1 MVQCLRPAAFF
12 SSVIKNNLEKVQSR
26 INLVSHP
33 QVVQLV
39 AVSKTRS
46 APELQLAIDAGQMH
60 FGENYLQEA
69 LEKIDALQGQNLIW
83 HFIGPIQSNK
93 TSKIAE
99 HFDWVHSVERLKIA
113 KRLSDQRS
121 KSLRKLNILLQVN
134 IDQEPTK
141 SGFLLDEI
149 TSVVPQ
155 IENLPNICL
164 RGFMCIPSQ
173 AHPAQSF
180 AEMAKLLAKYPK
192 MDSLSMGMSQDLELA
207 VENGATFVRIGTDI
221 FGKRDHK

>member
-1 MVQCLRPAAFF
+1 MIAD
-12 SSVIKNNLEKVQSR
+12 NLAQVQSR
-26 INLVSHP
+26 IDSVSHN
-33 QVVQLV
+33 QSVQLI

-46 APELQLAIDAGQMH
+46 ANEIQSAVDAGQQH

-69 LEKIDALQGQNLIW
+69 LEKIDSLQDQDLIW

-99 HFDWVHSVERLKIA
+99 NFDWVHSVDRVKVA
-113 KRLSDQRS
+113 KRLCDQRLD
-121 KSLRKLNILLQVN
+121 SLAKLNILLQVN
-134 IDQEPTK
+134 IDQESSK
-141 SGFLLDEI
+141 SGFLLDEVASI
-149 TSVVPQ
+149 VPQ
-155 IENLPNICL
+155 VENLPNISL

-180 AEMAKLLAKYPK
+180 AEMANLLAEYPQ
-192 MDSLSMGMSQDLELA
+192 MDTLSMGMSQDLELA

-221 FGKRDHK
+221 FGPRVCK

>member
-1 MVQCLRPAAFF
+1 MLADKAMIAENIEQ
-12 SSVIKNNLEKVQSR
+12 VQSR
-26 INLVSHP
+26 INLLNHD
-33 QVVQLV
+33 QAVQII

-46 APELQLAIDAGQMH
+46 ASEIQIAVDAGQMH

-69 LEKIDALQGQNLIW
+69 CTKIDALQGQNLIW

-99 HFDWVHSVERLKIA
+99 HFDWVHSVERVKIA
-113 KRLSDQRS
+113 KRLSNQRLD
-121 KSLRKLNILLQVN
+121 SLGKLNILLQVN

-149 TSVVPQ
+149 KGVVPQ

-173 AHPAQSF
+173 ANPAESF

-221 FGKRDHK
+221 FGKRV

>member
-1 MVQCLRPAAFF
+1 MLADKAKIAENIEQ
-12 SSVIKNNLEKVQSR
+12 VQSR
-26 INLVSHP
+26 INFLNHD
-33 QVVQLV
+33 QAVQLI

-46 APELQLAIDAGQMH
+46 ASEIQIAVDAGQMH

-69 LEKIDALQGQNLIW
+69 CTKIDALQGQNLIW

-99 HFDWVHSVERLKIA
+99 HFDWVHSVDRVKIA
-113 KRLSDQRS
+113 KRLSDQRPD
-121 KSLRKLNILLQVN
+121 SLVELNILLQVN
-134 IDQEPTK
+134 IDQ
-141 SGFLLDEI
+141 
-149 TSVVPQ
+149 PQ

-173 AHPAQSF
+173 ANPAESF

-221 FGKRDHK
+221 FGKRV